1 MKPLGMMKVKVGR
14 LLAGILAI
22 LAISCQQDLDFVQ
35 ELEFES
41 ESVYNAEFIP
51 GEYIIELQPTT
62 INFRRGGTYEETQSF
77 MREVS
82 IDFLAEYR
90 IGDENLRHVFGTAVD
105 GFSVKLSERELE
117 MMRRDPRVK
126 NIHQDEVIAHNRGNG
141 NGGGNGGTRGGPKNQ
156 EPSEPEPAPA
166 PEEPADEPSPSDP
179 EDPNNGTPEEPES
192 PGSDEPKNEDP
203 KEEPKDEPKEEEP
216 YSGPSTQEIPWGIQR
231 VGGFKKYAGNNV
243 AFVLD
248 TGIELDHPDLNVNV
262 QLGRKIVPDDI
273 STTLSDLHSH
283 GTHVAGIIGAI
294 DNHFGVVGVAAGVA
308 VVPVKIMGD
317 DGRGRV
323 SWAIAGVDYVA
334 SVGKPGDVANLS
346 IGASANTTFD
356 NAVINASKKGIW
368 FVTSAGN
375 NAADANNYSPARA
388 NGPFI
393 QTVSSMDSRDVM
405 ANSSNYG
412 NPPIDW
418 AAPGVGIRSTVL
430 KGGYANK
437 NGTSMAAPHV
447 AGLRLLGNIR
457 ADGHIKNDKDNT
469 PDPIAH
475 RAD

>member
-1 MKPLGMMKVKVGR
+1 MKPYVMFQRKMGSVL
-14 LLAGILAI
+14 LLALAV
-22 LAISCQQDLDFVQ
+22 LAFACQQDMEIIQ
-35 ELEFES
+35 EPEFEM
-41 ESVYNAEFIP
+41 ESFAAAEFVP
-51 GEYIIELQPTT
+51 GEYIIELQPAT
-62 INFRRGGTYEETQSF
+62 INFRRGGDYEETQVF
-77 MREVS
+77 MRELS
-82 IDFLAEYR
+82 ESLLAEYR
-90 IGDENLRHVFGTAVD
+90 IGDENLRNVFGTAVD
-105 GFSVKLSERELE
+105 GFSVKLNEKELE

-126 NIHQDEVIAHNRGNG
+126 SIHQDEVIAHNRGNG
-141 NGGGNGGTRGGPKNQ
+141 NGGGNGGTRGGGPKNQ
-156 EPSEPEPAPA
+156 TPSEPAPA
-166 PEEPADEPSPSDP
+166 PEEPADEPAPSDP
-179 EDPNNGTPEEPES
+179 DNPEAPEEPA
-192 PGSDEPKNEDP
+192 DEP
-203 KEEPKDEPKEEEP
+203 KEEPADEPKSEDPVSEEPVEEEP
-216 YSGPSTQEIPWGIQR
+216 YSGPSTQEVPWGIQR
-231 VGGFKKYAGNNV
+231 VGGFKRYTGNNV

-262 QLGRKIVPDDI
+262 ELGRKIVPDDI

-294 DNHFGVVGVAAGVA
+294 DNHFGVVGVAAGVQ

-356 NAVINASKKGIW
+356 NAVINASNKGIW

-388 NGPFI
+388 NGPFL

-418 AAPGVGIRSTVL
+418 AAPGVGIKSTIL
-430 KGGYANK
+430 RGGYGNK
-437 NGTSMAAPHV
+437 SGTSMAAPHV